1 MTAGLSDVAV
11 VFPGESGAISGL
23 ADAWLADDV
32 ARAVIDEASDIVG
45 RDVAQWWRDPLNLCD
60 PAAAHVEVVVTGV
73 AGYRSLIHHGL
84 RPVVVA
90 GHGVGEYAAL
100 VAAGALGFD
109 QMVELVH
116 ERAEL
121 LALSHHADHAGM
133 AAVIGPDAGEVAR
146 AVVAQVANGGPLT
159 VASVDA
165 PGQVV
170 LSGGRE
176 ELTRA
181 RDAVVAAGLAMIR
194 LPGRTACHGPLM
206 RPVAAHLSTP
216 LADLDWSVPEVPVV
230 PNVDAQPTRDPDR
243 LARRLREQLTSPV
256 QWEATSRAL
265 VEAGATSVVEVGGV
279 PVLGPLIQQV
289 HPALPVHLASGRAA
303 AIPNEQPP
311 EPALAGPA
319 AIRGET

>member
-1 MTAGLSDVAV
+1 MTGRLSDVAV
-11 VFPGESGAISGL
+11 VFPGESGAISGM
-23 ADAWLADDV
+23 ADAWLTDEH

-60 PAAAHVEVVVTGV
+60 PAAAHVEVVVTGI

-90 GHGVGEYAAL
+90 GHGVGEYSAL
-100 VAAGALGFD
+100 VAAGALGFG
-109 QMVELVH
+109 QVVELVH

-121 LALSHHADHAGM
+121 LALSPHADCAGM

-146 AVVAQVANGGPLT
+146 AVVAQVADGGPLA
-159 VASVDA
+159 VGSVDG

-176 ELTRA
+176 EIAWA
-181 RDAVVAAGLAMIR
+181 RDAVVAAGLTMIR
-194 LPGRTACHGPLM
+194 LPGRAACHGPLM
-206 RPVAAHLSTP
+206 RPVAAHLAVP
-216 LADLDWSVPEVPVV
+216 LAGLDWSVPDVPVV
-230 PNVDAQPTRDPDR
+230 PNVDARPTRDPDR
-243 LARRLREQLTSPV
+243 LARCLREHLTSPV

-265 VEAGATSVVEVGGV
+265 VEAGATSVVEVGAV
-279 PVLGPLIQQV
+279 PVLAPLIHQV
-289 HPALPVHLASGRAA
+289 HPDLPVRLASGPGVPFATE
-303 AIPNEQPP
+303 PLP

-319 AIRGET
+319 TTRGVT